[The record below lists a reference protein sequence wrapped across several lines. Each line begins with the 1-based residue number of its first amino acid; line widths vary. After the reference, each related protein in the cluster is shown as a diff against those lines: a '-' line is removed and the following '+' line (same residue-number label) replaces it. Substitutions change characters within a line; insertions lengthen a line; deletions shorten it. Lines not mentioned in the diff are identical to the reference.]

1 MMDSAKMVNQ
11 SGQEE
16 IEVTMGKIALVT
28 GGSRG
33 IGAAIV
39 RRLASDGFDIWLNY
53 KSSTDKAELVA
64 REVRELGKKCEVL
77 QFDVSDEVQVADVLE
92 KRLENDCPDVL
103 VNNAGVSRDTVFG
116 LMTHEEWDIVIRTSL
131 MGFFYVTKPVV
142 QKMVHRRSGR
152 IITISSTSGLS
163 GVPGQV
169 NYSAAKAGLIG
180 ASKALALE
188 VARRR
193 VLVNVVAP
201 GFIETDMIKG
211 LPSEQ
216 IIKRIPLQRPGKPE
230 EVASLVSY
238 LCTPAADYI
247 TGQVFSVNG
256 GVYS

>member
-1 MMDSAKMVNQ
+1 
-11 SGQEE
+11 
-16 IEVTMGKIALVT
+16 MGDIALVT

-39 RRLASDGFDIWLNY
+39 KRLASDGYDIWLNY
-53 KSSTDKAELVA
+53 KSNTEKAEKVA
-64 REVRELGKKCEVL
+64 QEVRRLGKSCEVL
-77 QFDVSDEVQVADVLE
+77 QFDVSDRVQVTDVLG
-92 KRLENDCPDVL
+92 KLLENACPDVL
-103 VNNAGVSRDTVFG
+103 VNNAGVSRDTIFA
-116 LMTHEEWDIVIRTSL
+116 LMTSDEWDTVIRTSL
-131 MGFFYVTKPVV
+131 MGFFNVTKPVV
-142 QKMVHRRSGR
+142 QKMLHRRKGR

-188 VARRR
+188 VARRH

-201 GFIETDMIKG
+201 GFIETEMIKD
-211 LPSEQ
+211 LPVDQ
-216 IIKRIPLQRPGKPE
+216 IIKRIPLGRPGKPE
-230 EVASLVSY
+230 DVASLVSY
-238 LCTPAADYI
+238 LCLPESNYI